1 MNFQELLDRVGFGG
15 YSDYFETAPKV
26 AEAFGFTGDR
36 AQQFGRFF
44 QPFDQDRAL
53 EAFQEIGNRVGTRT
67 SNLMSDVSSGLG
79 GAISDI
85 LGTVSQSG
93 FTKFGAMEKS
103 VSGARGTAE
112 DALSRGRY
120 GIEQDRGQETAALT
134 GLFQNYLAGTFGRAE
149 RIDALDPT
157 QPAASGSTPPLLNIE
172 IPGTINQPGDEP
184 VQFRRAKSMLFNY
197 FSATNSF
204 PSQEEYDRLV
214 QGLAGRLLQDGS
226 MNASRYLEEIGGQ

>member
-1 MNFQELLDRVGFGG
+1 MNFEQLLDRVGFGG
-15 YSDYFETAPKV
+15 YSDYFQSSPEV
-26 AEAFGFTGDR
+26 AKAFGFTGDR
-36 AQQFGRFF
+36 AQQFGKFF
-44 QPFDQDRAL
+44 QPFDQGRAL

-85 LGTVSQSG
+85 LGTGAQTKFTQSG
-93 FTKFGAMEKS
+93 AAQRL

-134 GLFQNYLAGTFGRAE
+134 GLFQNYLTGTFGRAE

-157 QPAASGSTPPLLNIE
+157 QPFSGSTSPLLDIE
-172 IPGTINQPGDEP
+172 IPGKIDQPGDEP
-184 VQFRRAKSMLFNY
+184 VQNRRARSMLMNY
-197 FSATNSF
+197 YQSGNVPF
-204 PSQEEYDRLV
+204 PSEDEFNNLV
-214 QGLAGRLLQDGS
+214 FSLGSRLLIDGS
-226 MNASRYLEEIGGQ
+226 MSAERFLQEIGG

>member
-120 GIEQDRGQETAALT
+120 GIEQDRGKETAALT
-134 GLFQNYLAGTFGRAE
+134 GLFKNY
-149 RIDALDPT
+149 
-157 QPAASGSTPPLLNIE
+157 
-172 IPGTINQPGDEP
+172 
-184 VQFRRAKSMLFNY
+184 
-197 FSATNSF
+197 
-204 PSQEEYDRLV
+204 
-214 QGLAGRLLQDGS
+214 
-226 MNASRYLEEIGGQ
+226 

>member
-1 MNFQELLDRVGFGG
+1 MNFQELLDRVGFGQ
-15 YSDYFETAPKV
+15 YADYFDSAPKV

-36 AQQFGRFF
+36 AQQFGKFF
-44 QPFDQDRAL
+44 QPFDRDRAL
-53 EAFQEIGNRVGTRT
+53 EAFQEIGSRVGTRT

-85 LGTVSQSG
+85 LGTGAQTG
-93 FTKFGAMEKS
+93 FTRSGATQRL

-120 GIEQDRGQETAALT
+120 QIDQQRGQEMAGLT
-134 GLFQNYLAGTFGRAE
+134 GLFQNYLTGTFGRAE

-157 QPAASGSTPPLLNIE
+157 QPVSGSTPPLLDIK
-172 IPGTINQPGDEP
+172 IPGTIDQPGDEP
-184 VQFRRAKSMLFNY
+184 VQFRRARSMLFNY

-204 PSQEEYDRLV
+204 PSQEEYDRLI
-214 QGLAGRLLQDGS
+214 QGLGSRLLEDGS
-226 MNASRYLEEIGGQ
+226 MTAERYLEETGG